1 MINFWYLIGHPQY
14 HYFLGFAAESCNIK
28 RRGHEGFQYTSVN
41 LKSIK
46 ETDITVHY
54 KDIKGKM
61 EIYKSGRLK
70 FDI

>member
-1 MINFWYLIGHPQY
+1 MGI
-14 HYFLGFAAESCNIK
+14 
-28 RRGHEGFQYTSVN
+28 N

-46 ETDITVHY
+46 KTDITVHY

>member
-1 MINFWYLIGHPQY
+1 MSRDLTNIKLMYI
-14 HYFLGFAAESCNIK
+14 LGFAAEACNIK
-28 RRGHEGFQYTSVN
+28 RRRHKGFN
-41 LKSIK
+41 NWNKKLKSIK

-70 FDI
+70 FDV

>member
-1 MINFWYLIGHPQY
+1 MYII
-14 HYFLGFAAESCNIK
+14 GFAAEACNIK
-28 RRGHEGFQYTSVN
+28 RRGHKGFN
-41 LKSIK
+41 NRNKKLKSIK